1 MHLLA
6 GRPGRARKNF
16 HVSRGSN
23 WAFFNILSYYQHVLP
38 GPSICNCRFDY
49 LLKELTCCKGE
60 DDAKLFSPTL
70 ISCRSATR
78 STRGC
83 VRGAKSLPGR
93 APIFKMWYI
102 CRPLVPCYWPCSKK
116 RRWDTCLNSF
126 HVHFWHCC
134 CWAERRFAHPLTF
147 VADRSLEWNAKV
159 TFHLILP
166 SMRLHF
172 CCLTCCVTL

>member
-1 MHLLA
+1 M
-6 GRPGRARKNF
+6 
-16 HVSRGSN
+16 
-23 WAFFNILSYYQHVLP
+23 
-38 GPSICNCRFDY
+38 
-49 LLKELTCCKGE
+49 
-60 DDAKLFSPTL
+60 
-70 ISCRSATR
+70 TR
-78 STRGC
+78 SCFRRRSYLAARQLG
-83 VRGAKSLPGR
+83 VLGVESEELRGAKSLPGR

-147 VADRSLEWNAKV
+147 VADRSPEWKAKV

-172 CCLTCCVTL
+172 CCLTCCVTLFDGHLTIDCIVRAARVVLTLMMVMKRRR